1 MPSPQNRPG
10 KVPCV
15 GRHRLAKPRR
25 RWSVAAVALVALPV
39 AAVLTASTGTI
50 PAVSNS
56 VTASA
61 GAELVAAS
69 SLDFHATPV
78 AAHYVVMSAAD
89 VAASRS
95 AVNRRVLPVG
105 LCNEKGL
112 QVETILAER
121 LVSAYF
127 PEIKTIGG
135 VRPDAL
141 KWHPMGMAIDVMIP
155 NYQTPA
161 GKELGDRI
169 AAFALANADRLSL
182 NHVIW
187 RRVMYS
193 RTGKPYLMPDQGND
207 DANHYTH
214 VHIATNGGGYPN
226 GTELYVG

>member
-10 KVPCV
+10 KVRRV

-25 RWSVAAVALVALPV
+25 RWSVAGVALVALPV

-50 PAVSNS
+50 PAASTS
-56 VTASA
+56 VTAA

-69 SLDFHATPV
+69 SLEFRATPV
-78 AAHYVVMSAAD
+78 AAHYVVMSATD

-112 QVETILAER
+112 QVKTILAER

-127 PEIKTIGG
+127 PEIKNIGG
-135 VRPDAL
+135 VRADYL
-141 KWHPMGMAIDVMIP
+141 RWHPSGMAIDVMIP
-155 NYQTPA
+155 DYQTQA

-193 RTGKPYLMPDQGND
+193 RTGKPYLMPNQGGD

-214 VHIATNGGGYPN
+214 VHIATDGGGYPN
-226 GTELYVG
+226 GTEIYVG

>member
-1 MPSPQNRPG
+1 MPSRQNRPG

-25 RWSVAAVALVALPV
+25 RWSVAGVALVAFPV
-39 AAVLTASTGTI
+39 AAVLTASTGTT
-50 PAVSNS
+50 PTASTP
-56 VTASA
+56 VTAAA

-69 SLDFHATPV
+69 RLGFHATPV
-78 AAHYVVMSAAD
+78 AANYVVMSAAD

-95 AVNRRVLPVG
+95 AANRRVLPVG
-105 LCNEKGL
+105 RCDERGL
-112 QVETILAER
+112 QVNTILAER

-127 PEIKTIGG
+127 PEIKNIGG
-135 VRPDAL
+135 VRSDYL
-141 KWHPMGMAIDVMIP
+141 KWHPSGMAIDVMIP
-155 NYQTPA
+155 NYQTQA
-161 GKELGDRI
+161 GKKLGDRV

-193 RTGKPYLMPDQGND
+193 RTGKPYLMANQGGD

-214 VHIATNGGGYPN
+214 VHIATDGGGYPN
-226 GTELYVG
+226 GTEIYVG

>member
-25 RWSVAAVALVALPV
+25 RWSVAGVALVALPV
-39 AAVLTASTGTI
+39 AAVLTASTG
-50 PAVSNS
+50 AVPTVSTP
-56 VTASA
+56 VSA
-61 GAELVAAS
+61 AYGAELVAAGPM
-69 SLDFHATPV
+69 DFHAAPV
-78 AAHYVVMSAAD
+78 AAHYVVMSPAD

-112 QVETILAER
+112 QVDTILAER
-121 LVSAYF
+121 LVSSYF
-127 PEIKTIGG
+127 PEIKNIGG
-135 VRPDAL
+135 VRQDAL

-155 NYQTPA
+155 NYQTQA

-193 RTGKPYLMPDQGND
+193 RTGKPYLMPNQGSD

-214 VHIATNGGGYPN
+214 VHIATDGGGYPN
-226 GTELYVG
+226 GTEIYVG

>member
-1 MPSPQNRPG
+1 
-10 KVPCV
+10 VPCV

-25 RWSVAAVALVALPV
+25 RWSVAGVALVAFPV
-39 AAVLTASTGTI
+39 AAVLTASTGTL
-50 PAVSNS
+50 PAMSTPVS
-56 VTASA
+56 AAA

-69 SLDFHATPV
+69 SIDFHATPV
-78 AAHYVVMSAAD
+78 AEHYVVMSAAD

-95 AVNRRVLPVG
+95 AVNRRVLSVG

-112 QVETILAER
+112 QVKTILAER
-121 LVSAYF
+121 LVSSYF
-127 PEIKTIGG
+127 PEIKNIGG
-135 VRPDAL
+135 VRADAL
-141 KWHPMGMAIDVMIP
+141 KWHPSGMAIDVMIP

-169 AAFALANADRLSL
+169 ASFALANADRLSL

-193 RTGKPYLMPDQGND
+193 RTGKPYLMPNQGGD

-214 VHIATNGGGYPN
+214 VHIATDGGGYPN
-226 GTELYVG
+226 GTEIYVG

>member
-1 MPSPQNRPG
+1 M
-10 KVPCV
+10 PCV

-25 RWSVAAVALVALPV
+25 RWSVAGVALVAFPV
-39 AAVLTASTGTI
+39 AAVLTASTCTV
-50 PAVSNS
+50 PAVSTP
-56 VTASA
+56 VSA
-61 GAELVAAS
+61 AAGVELVAAS
-69 SLDFHATPV
+69 PIEFHASPV

-127 PEIKTIGG
+127 PEIKNIGG
-135 VRPDAL
+135 VRADAL
-141 KWHPMGMAIDVMIP
+141 KWHPSGMAIDVMIP

-169 AAFALANADRLSL
+169 ASFALANADRLSL

-193 RTGKPYLMPDQGND
+193 RTGKPYLMPNQGGD

-214 VHIATNGGGYPN
+214 VHIATDGGGYPN
-226 GTELYVG
+226 GTEIYVG

>member
-1 MPSPQNRPG
+1 MPSLQNRPG

-25 RWSVAAVALVALPV
+25 RWSVAGVALVALPV
-39 AAVLTASTGTI
+39 AAVLTASTGAVPSAST
-50 PAVSNS
+50 PA
-56 VTASA
+56 AS
-61 GAELVAAS
+61 GAELVAATS
-69 SLDFHATPV
+69 MDFRATPI
-78 AAHYVVMSAAD
+78 AAHYVVMSPAD

-112 QVETILAER
+112 QVKTILAER

-127 PEIKTIGG
+127 PEIKNIGG
-135 VRPDAL
+135 VRADYL
-141 KWHPMGMAIDVMIP
+141 KWHPSGMAIDVMIP
-155 NYQTPA
+155 NYQTQA

-169 AAFALANADRLSL
+169 AAFAMANADRLSL

-193 RTGKPYLMPDQGND
+193 RTGKPYLMSNQGGD

-214 VHIATNGGGYPN
+214 VHIATDGGGYPN

>member
-1 MPSPQNRPG
+1 MPSQQNRPG

-25 RWSVAAVALVALPV
+25 RWSVAGVALVALPV
-39 AAVLTASTGTI
+39 AAVLTASTGTT
-50 PAVSNS
+50 PAVSTP
-56 VTASA
+56 VTAA
-61 GAELVAAS
+61 GAELVTAGPI
-69 SLDFHATPV
+69 DVHATR
-78 AAHYVVMSAAD
+78 AANYVVMSAAD

-105 LCNEKGL
+105 RCDERGL
-112 QVETILAER
+112 QVHTILAER

-127 PEIKTIGG
+127 PEIKNIGG
-135 VRPDAL
+135 VRADYL
-141 KWHPMGMAIDVMIP
+141 KWHPSGMAIDVMIP
-155 NYQTPA
+155 NYQTQA
-161 GKELGDRI
+161 GKEVGDRV

-193 RTGKPYLMPDQGND
+193 RTGKPYLMPNQGGD

-226 GTELYVG
+226 GTEIYVG